1 MPVDQII
8 GRVQRAL
15 LLDAGAF
22 EEARD
27 DAAFTPYAIALAA
40 IAVVIGSIGSFLWAA
55 IVLGETGDFFV
66 EAIILGSIFLTL
78 LWIAGILV
86 AYVVL
91 TQVFRESVT
100 PDALARV
107 MALGHIPFALSL
119 LVLIP
124 GIGFGFG
131 VLAIAAMFFY
141 TISGIRAAYPQIDP
155 LRALIAVTAAFA
167 VWTMILPLLTST
179 GNSFAP
185 GTFVYEWS
193 EDVIEDFT
201 NFTIDIGDFDTDL
214 EDSGTQ

>member
-8 GRVQRAL
+8 GRVRRAL

-55 IVLGETGDFFV
+55 IVLGDTGDFFV

-91 TQVFRESVT
+91 TQIYGETVT

-107 MALGHIPFALSL
+107 MALGHLPFALSL

-131 VLAIAAMFFY
+131 VLAVAAMFFY
-141 TISGIRAAYPQIDP
+141 TIFGIRAAYPRIDP
-155 LRALIAVTAAFA
+155 LRAMLSVLAAFA
-167 VWTMILPLLTST
+167 VWTMVLPLLTSP
-179 GNSFAP
+179 GNAFAP

-193 EDVIEDFT
+193 EDFIEDFA
-201 NFTIDIGDFDTDL
+201 NFSFDLGDFDIDFGDF
-214 EDSGTQ
+214 ESE